1 MWCPHS
7 ATKPS
12 PAALP
17 SSKSEPLSECR
28 LTPTASQA
36 RAALR
41 SLASPAVAAVTARFF
56 KTGPGDYAAGD
67 TFIGITVPTLRQVA
81 REYEDLPLPQLASL
95 LKSKIHE
102 ERHFAL
108 LILVR
113 QSARGTPQTMRT
125 ACDFYLQHTRHIDNW
140 DLVDCSA
147 PTVVGGSFL
156 SRSRQPLQTLARSAW
171 LWDRRI
177 AIVATQ
183 HFIRHND
190 YADTL
195 AISQLLLHDSADLIH
210 KATGWTLRE
219 VGKKDPPVLRAFLDR
234 HAPTMP
240 RTMLRSCIE
249 RFSPAERQEY
259 LARKC

>member
-1 MWCPHS
+1 MPPVTHLSASRCRHS
-7 ATKPS
+7 VRSLGSTRICPS
-12 PAALP
+12 PNWPP
-17 SSKSEPLSECR
+17 SSSPKSTRSGTLLFSFSSGSRPEARPRRCEQPATSTSSTPGTSTTGILSTARPPRSWADRSSPDRGNRCR
-28 LTPTASQA
+28 
-36 RAALR
+36 R
-41 SLASPAVAAVTARFF
+41 SPAPPGCGIAA
-56 KTGPGDYAAGD
+56 
-67 TFIGITVPTLRQVA
+67 
-81 REYEDLPLPQLASL
+81 
-95 LKSKIHE
+95 
-102 ERHFAL
+102 
-108 LILVR
+108 
-113 QSARGTPQTMRT
+113 
-125 ACDFYLQHTRHIDNW
+125 
-140 DLVDCSA
+140 
-147 PTVVGGSFL
+147 
-156 SRSRQPLQTLARSAW
+156 SR
-171 LWDRRI
+171 
-177 AIVATQ
+177 

>member
-1 MWCPHS
+1 M
-7 ATKPS
+7 KRF
-12 PAALP
+12 PAVRP
-17 SSKSEPLSECR
+17 SSKSEPLPGCR
-28 LTPTASQA
+28 LTTTASQA

-41 SLASPAVAAVTARFF
+41 SLRSPAVAATTARFF

-67 TFIGITVPTLRQVA
+67 MFIGITVPTLRQVA
-81 REYEDLPLPQLASL
+81 REYEGLALPQLASL
-95 LKSKIHE
+95 LRSKIHE
-102 ERHFAL
+102 ERHLAL
-108 LILVR
+108 LILTR
-113 QSARGTPQTMRT
+113 QSTQGTARTRRT
-125 ACDFYLQHTRHIDNW
+125 ACDFYLQHTRHINNW

-156 SRSRQPLQTLARSAW
+156 ARSRQPLQTLARSAW

-190 YADTL
+190 YADAL
-195 AISQLLLHDSADLIH
+195 DISQLLLHDPEDLIH

-219 VGKKDPPVLRAFLDR
+219 VGKKAPPLLRAFLDR
-234 HAPTMP
+234 YAPTMP

-249 RFSPAERQEY
+249 RFTPAERQDY
-259 LARKC
+259 LSRKC